1 MESSDLM
8 RLVSAA
14 RLIYQEQNSRLPLT
28 VEKMTVGGLGLS
40 DLAGN
45 CREELADCLLTHGAL
60 LFRGFE
66 VKDAATFGR
75 FLDAISEQRLDYI
88 YRSTPRQTVG
98 DKVFTST
105 VYPATLE
112 IPLHQENAYQ
122 REWPMKLAL
131 CCVVPAGTGGE
142 TPLADV
148 RKVTARLSD
157 TLLDSFENLGVRYI
171 RHYHEGTDLPWQTV
185 FQTEDR
191 EVLASYC
198 ESHGIEHEWLGQNTL
213 RTTQRCHGVAYHP
226 VTKERLFFNQAHL
239 FHVSNLGD
247 AGARAL
253 IEVFGIDQL
262 PRNATYGDGT
272 EINVSDLQTVRN
284 AFVAE
289 AVVFSWQAGD
299 VVVVDN
305 MQVAHGRRAFK
316 GRREVLAAMSDPYAI
331 PYYPQAHVGN
341 ANDAEV
347 PEAAASYAK

>member
-1 MESSDLM
+1 MESSDPM
-8 RLVSAA
+8 RLLSAA
-14 RLIYQEQNSRLPLT
+14 RVTYPVANNRLPLT
-28 VEKMTVGGLGLS
+28 IEKLPGGEQDLV

-45 CREELADCLLTHGAL
+45 CHGELAAYLVTHGAL
-60 LFRGFE
+60 LFRGFGVE
-66 VKDAATFGR
+66 NAATFGR
-75 FLDAISEQRLDYI
+75 FLDAISEQRLDYM

-98 DKVFTST
+98 DRVFTST
-105 VYPATLE
+105 VYPSALE

-131 CCVVPAGTGGE
+131 CCLVPASVGGE
-142 TPLADV
+142 TPLADM

-157 TLLDSFENLGVRYI
+157 GLLDRFENLGVRYV

-191 EVLASYC
+191 KILASYC
-198 ESHGIEHEWLGQNTL
+198 ESHEIEHEWLNQNTL
-213 RTTQRCHGVAYHP
+213 RTTQRCHGVARHP

-253 IEVFGIDQL
+253 IEVFGADQL
-262 PRNATYGDGT
+262 PRNAMYGDGT
-272 EINVSDLQTVRN
+272 EIDASDLQTIRN

-289 AVVFSWQAGD
+289 AVVFPWQAGD
-299 VVVVDN
+299 VVLVDN

-316 GRREVLAAMSDPYAI
+316 GKREVLAAMSDPFAI
-331 PYYPQAHVGN
+331 TQYSQLRN
-341 ANDAEV
+341 ASAIVVEAPEV
-347 PEAAASYAK
+347 ASYAK

>member
-1 MESSDLM
+1 M

-14 RLIYQEQNSRLPLT
+14 HLIYPAHNNRLPLT
-28 VEKMTVGGLGLS
+28 IQKLSDGGLDLL
-40 DLAGN
+40 DLAGD
-45 CREELADCLLTHGAL
+45 CREELAASLLTHGAL
-60 LFRGFE
+60 LFRGFA
-66 VKDAATFGR
+66 VKDAAAFGR

-98 DKVFTST
+98 DRVFTST
-105 VYPATLE
+105 VYPAALE

-131 CCVVPAGTGGE
+131 CCLVPAGVGGE

-148 RKVTARLSD
+148 RKVTARLSGV
-157 TLLDSFENLGVRYI
+157 LLDRFENLGVRYI
-171 RHYHEGTDLPWQTV
+171 RHYHDGTDLPWQTV

-198 ESHGIEHEWLGQNTL
+198 ESHGIEQEWINHDTL
-213 RTTQRCHGVAYHP
+213 RTIQRCQGVAHHP

-253 IEVFGIDQL
+253 TEVFGADQL
-262 PRNATYGDGT
+262 PRNTTYGDGT
-272 EINVSDLQTVRN
+272 EIDASDLQAIRN

-289 AVVFSWQAGD
+289 AVVFPWEAGD

-316 GRREVLAAMSDPYAI
+316 GKREVLAAMSDPYAET
-331 PYYPQAHVGN
+331 PYALFRNGGANGVEAPQ
-341 ANDAEV
+341 
-347 PEAAASYAK
+347 AASYAK